1 MNKNG
6 WKIWFALGIC
16 LIGYGIISLFK
27 KEYLLGIIFIITGAI
42 NIISSRS
49 ANENDKELEKIKLSN
64 IDSKEIDKELKS
76 LITKGKKIQAIK
88 LYREVTGLGLK
99 ESKEYVDSLE

>member
-6 WKIWFALGIC
+6 WKIWFLYIC
-16 LIGYGIISLFK
+16 LIGYGISLFK

-64 IDSKEIDKELKS
+64 ID
-76 LITKGKKIQAIK
+76 
-88 LYREVTGLGLK
+88 
-99 ESKEYVDSLE
+99 